1 MIAAYV
7 EGGRASM
14 DVVTIGETMVLLTP
28 GSVGPLRYVTKFEK
42 TIGGA
47 ESNVAIALAR
57 LGHAAGWV
65 SRLGDDEFGLYVRNF
80 IRGEGVDTS
89 RVVFDEKYPTAVFF
103 KERQANNEPKVYY
116 YRKGS
121 AASQLSADDLD
132 ENYIAGAKY
141 LHLTGITAALSS
153 SCRAMMERAI
163 EIARENQLTV
173 VFDPNIRLKLW
184 SKEEA
189 REALMDIS
197 SKCDIVMPGIEEG
210 EIMTGET
217 EPEKIAARLL
227 ENGAKVVV
235 LKLGEKGAFYAT
247 QESAEYVPG
256 YPVHEIV
263 DPIGAGDGFAAG
275 FLSGLLRG
283 WSLSKAVMLGN
294 RVGAFALSVVGDVEG
309 YPFWNRIAPHD
320 ERKEVLR

>member
-1 MIAAYV
+1 
-7 EGGRASM
+7 M
-14 DVVTIGETMVLLTP
+14 DVVTIGETMVLFTP

-57 LGHAAGWV
+57 LGHQAGWV
-65 SRLGDDEFGLYVRNF
+65 SRLGDDEFGLYIRNF

-89 RVVFDEKYPTAVFF
+89 QVEFDDKYPTAVFF
-103 KERQANNEPKVYY
+103 KERQADNEPKVYY
-116 YRKGS
+116 YRRGS
-121 AASQLSADDLD
+121 AASQMSPDDLD
-132 ENYIAGAKY
+132 EAYIAQAKF
-141 LHLTGITAALSS
+141 LHLTGITAALGS
-153 SCRAMMERAI
+153 SCRDLIDRAI
-163 EIARENQLTV
+163 EIARAHQLTV

-184 SKEEA
+184 TKEEA
-189 REALMDIS
+189 REALNDIS
-197 SKCDIVMPGIEEG
+197 SRCDIVMPGIEEG

-247 QESAEYVPG
+247 RDTAEYVPG
-256 YPVHEIV
+256 FPVERIV

-275 FLSGLLRG
+275 FLSGLIRG
-283 WSLSKAVMLGN
+283 WPLQEAVKLGN

-309 YPFWNRIAPHD
+309 YPFWNRIAPDD
-320 ERKEVLR
+320 EKKEVLR